1 LLAVDELLS
10 GMNPEQ
16 REAVLAT
23 EGPVLVLAGAG
34 SGKTRV
40 LTHRIA
46 YLIGS
51 CGIAP
56 EAILAV
62 TFTNKAAG
70 EMRERVAKLLGP
82 DAAGVWL
89 ATFHSTCV
97 RILRSEIGHLG
108 RSRGFVVYDEAD
120 SLSLVQEAMR
130 RHGLD
135 PKGPDARRLRWRID
149 QWKNAGELPAAAS
162 AQASD
167 IEARQAAE
175 IYATYQRL
183 LGEANALDFGDLLL
197 LTVDLFDRFPQVLRH
212 YQERWQ
218 YLLIDEYQDTNRVQY
233 RLVKQLAAVHGN
245 LCVVGDPN
253 QCLPETV
260 RVATPR
266 GTTRIGSASERDR
279 VVAGAGWNT
288 TRIAPVEKVLRRSY
302 AGRLARI
309 RTKRGRTLDATP
321 NHLCFARIEPQRGLH
336 YVCLMWKRGLGFRI
350 GVTSG
355 VRVRADRRAANGIEF
370 RTNQGLADALWVVW
384 VGRDLAEA
392 RFREQLYSVR
402 YGIPTLEFHVRGRR
416 GAHDQRWIDR
426 LYAEV
431 DSEAAAE
438 RLMADFH
445 LDLRFPH
452 HRPNAVVRG
461 GLARRIVWLTMFGG
475 GRRSE
480 HRVQLVTTGDALRAR
495 AKRQFPVRAGSRGTW
510 RIETSSRALDDA
522 LAMAEDITRLDEIQL
537 VTRARLTSGA
547 PFALMPASHLREGMI
562 VPVSDDDGRIAE
574 DEVESVEAVDYSGD
588 VLDLSIPEQR
598 NFVANGIVV
607 HNSIYSWRGADVRNI
622 LDFERDYPNARVV
635 KLTRNYRSTQQILS
649 GAGAVVERNSGPALQ
664 LSAERGGAGERIVLY
679 EARDERDE
687 AQHVVRR
694 ILEEVRDGGRRY
706 GDCAVFYR
714 TNAQSRPIEEELLKY
729 DVPYVVV
736 GGVRFYD
743 RAEVKDVLCYLR
755 ALVNPAD
762 AAALARIAN
771 RPARGIGDTTLERA
785 QELARERGVSLEAGL
800 RLFAA
805 SDAAGRARPKLVAF
819 LELLDALRRDALG
832 LPPADAIA
840 ETLRRSGYLLALERE
855 NTPEADSRLENLRE
869 LVASAEDFA
878 ADSAEVVDA
887 ARTPLERFLDQ
898 VALVSDL
905 DSAELRSDRVSLM
918 TVHSAKG
925 LEFPVVFVAGLE
937 EGVFPHSAAAR
948 DGRDIEEERR
958 LCYVAM
964 TRAMERLTLSYAR
977 ERRRYGQHSFG
988 SPSRFLREIPQKLLD
1003 FRGGTSFERPSAAA
1017 APPRA
1022 RGEGRHY
1029 DYSYDQGAGADDVAG
1044 EAGVRKGTRLRHP
1057 IFGAGVVL
1065 EVIGRGPGQKLRIQ
1079 FDRAGVKTV
1088 LVRYANL
1095 ELT

>member
-1 LLAVDELLS
+1 VLVEDLLS

-46 YLIGS
+46 YLIGH

-70 EMRERVAKLLGP
+70 EMRERVNKLLGEGG
-82 DAAGVWL
+82 AGVWL

-108 RSRGFVVYDEAD
+108 RSRGFVVYDESD

-135 PKGPDARRLRWRID
+135 PKGADARRLRWRID
-149 QWKNAGELPAAAS
+149 QWKNVGDLPAAA
-162 AQASD
+162 AERARD
-167 IEARQAAE
+167 IEARQSAE
-175 IYATYQRL
+175 VYATYQRL
-183 LGEANALDFGDLLL
+183 LAEANALDFGDLLL
-197 LTVDLFDRFPQVLRH
+197 LTVDLFDRFPNVLRH

-233 RLVKQLAAVHGN
+233 RLVRQLAALHGN
-245 LCVVGDPN
+245 VCVVGDP
-253 QCLPETV
+253 Q
-260 RVATPR
+260 
-266 GTTRIGSASERDR
+266 
-279 VVAGAGWNT
+279 
-288 TRIAPVEKVLRRSY
+288 
-302 AGRLARI
+302 
-309 RTKRGRTLDATP
+309 
-321 NHLCFARIEPQRGLH
+321 Q
-336 YVCLMWKRGLGFRI
+336 
-350 GVTSG
+350 
-355 VRVRADRRAANGIEF
+355 
-370 RTNQGLADALWVVW
+370 
-384 VGRDLAEA
+384 
-392 RFREQLYSVR
+392 
-402 YGIPTLEFHVRGRR
+402 
-416 GAHDQRWIDR
+416 
-426 LYAEV
+426 
-431 DSEAAAE
+431 
-438 RLMADFH
+438 
-445 LDLRFPH
+445 
-452 HRPNAVVRG
+452 
-461 GLARRIVWLTMFGG
+461 
-475 GRRSE
+475 
-480 HRVQLVTTGDALRAR
+480 
-495 AKRQFPVRAGSRGTW
+495 
-510 RIETSSRALDDA
+510 
-522 LAMAEDITRLDEIQL
+522 
-537 VTRARLTSGA
+537 
-547 PFALMPASHLREGMI
+547 
-562 VPVSDDDGRIAE
+562 
-574 DEVESVEAVDYSGD
+574 
-588 VLDLSIPEQR
+588 
-598 NFVANGIVV
+598 
-607 HNSIYSWRGADVRNI
+607 SIYGWRGADVNNI
-622 LDFERDYPNARVV
+622 LDFERDNPGARTV
-635 KLTRNYRSTQQILS
+635 KLVRNYRSSQEILS
-649 GAGAVVERNSGPALQ
+649 GAGAVVEKNRGSPLQ
-664 LSAERGGAGERIVLY
+664 LIAERGKGERIVLY

-687 AQHVVRR
+687 GQYVARR
-694 ILEEVRDGGRRY
+694 ILEEVRDGGRKY

-755 ALVNPAD
+755 AVVNPAD

-785 QELARERGVSLEAGL
+785 QDLARTRGVSFEEGM

-805 SDAAGRARPKLVAF
+805 SDAAGRTRPKLVAF
-819 LELLDALRRDALG
+819 LELLDALRREVAQLA
-832 LPPADAIA
+832 PADAIA
-840 ETLRRSGYLLALERE
+840 AALKRSGYLLALERE
-855 NTPEADSRLENLRE
+855 NTPEAESRVENLRE
-869 LVASAEDFA
+869 LVASAEDFS
-878 ADSAEVVDA
+878 ADSAEIADA

-905 DSAELRSDRVSLM
+905 DSAEMRSDRVSLM

-937 EGVFPHSAAAR
+937 EGVFPHQAAAR

-977 ERRRYGQHSFG
+977 ERRRYGQHTYG

-1003 FRGGTSFERPSAAA
+1003 FRGGAAFERVPERA
-1017 APPRA
+1017 APVRDRA
-1022 RGEGRHY
+1022 AGGRHY
-1029 DYSYDQGAGADDVAG
+1029 DYSYDQGGGDSDSAGD
-1044 EAGVRKGTRLRHP
+1044 AGVRRGTRVRHP
-1057 IFGAGVVL
+1057 IFGAGAVL
-1065 EVIGRGPGQKLRIQ
+1065 EVIGRGPAQKLRIQ

-1095 ELT
+1095 ELG

>member
-46 YLIGS
+46 YLIGA

-82 DAAGVWL
+82 DGAGVWL

-97 RILRSEIGHLG
+97 RILRREIGQLG

-120 SLSLVQEAMR
+120 SLGLVQESMR
-130 RHGLD
+130 RHGID

-149 QWKNAGELPAAAS
+149 QWKNAGDLPAAATEK
-162 AQASD
+162 AND

-183 LGEANALDFGDLLL
+183 LAEANALDFGDLLL
-197 LTVDLFDRFPQVLRH
+197 LTVDLFDRFPEVLRH

-233 RLVKQLAAVHGN
+233 RLVKLLAAVHGN
-245 LCVVGDPN
+245 VCVVGDPN
-253 QCLPETV
+253 Q
-260 RVATPR
+260 
-266 GTTRIGSASERDR
+266 
-279 VVAGAGWNT
+279 
-288 TRIAPVEKVLRRSY
+288 
-302 AGRLARI
+302 
-309 RTKRGRTLDATP
+309 
-321 NHLCFARIEPQRGLH
+321 
-336 YVCLMWKRGLGFRI
+336 
-350 GVTSG
+350 
-355 VRVRADRRAANGIEF
+355 
-370 RTNQGLADALWVVW
+370 
-384 VGRDLAEA
+384 
-392 RFREQLYSVR
+392 
-402 YGIPTLEFHVRGRR
+402 
-416 GAHDQRWIDR
+416 
-426 LYAEV
+426 
-431 DSEAAAE
+431 
-438 RLMADFH
+438 
-445 LDLRFPH
+445 
-452 HRPNAVVRG
+452 
-461 GLARRIVWLTMFGG
+461 
-475 GRRSE
+475 
-480 HRVQLVTTGDALRAR
+480 
-495 AKRQFPVRAGSRGTW
+495 
-510 RIETSSRALDDA
+510 
-522 LAMAEDITRLDEIQL
+522 
-537 VTRARLTSGA
+537 
-547 PFALMPASHLREGMI
+547 
-562 VPVSDDDGRIAE
+562 
-574 DEVESVEAVDYSGD
+574 
-588 VLDLSIPEQR
+588 
-598 NFVANGIVV
+598 
-607 HNSIYSWRGADVRNI
+607 SIYSWRGADVRNI
-622 LDFERDYPNARVV
+622 LDFERDYPNARVI
-635 KLTRNYRSTQQILS
+635 KLTRNYRSTQVILS
-649 GAGAVVERNSGPALQ
+649 GAGAVVEQNRGPSLE
-664 LSAERGGAGERIVLY
+664 LRAERGGGGARIVLY

-687 AQHVVRR
+687 AQHIVRR
-694 ILEEVRDGGRRY
+694 ILEETRDAGRKY

-729 DVPYVVV
+729 DVPYAVV

-755 ALVNPAD
+755 AVVNPAD
-762 AAALARIAN
+762 LAALGRIAN

-785 QELARERGVSLEAGL
+785 QEFARARGVSFEEGM

-805 SDAAGRARPKLVAF
+805 SETAGRARPKLLAF
-819 LELLDALRRDALG
+819 LELMDGLRRHVAALA
-832 LPPADAIA
+832 PAEAIA
-840 ETLRRSGYLLALERE
+840 ETLRRSGYLQALERE
-855 NTPEADSRLENLRE
+855 NTPEAESRLENLRE
-869 LVASAEDFA
+869 LVASAEDFS

-887 ARTPLERFLDQ
+887 ERTPLERFLDQ

-948 DGRDIEEERR
+948 DGRDVEEERR

-964 TRAMERLTLSYAR
+964 TRAMESLTLSYAR

-988 SPSRFLREIPQKLLD
+988 SPSRFLREIPQKLLEL
-1003 FRGGTSFERPSAAA
+1003 RGGALFERSDERPSRVRE
-1017 APPRA
+1017 PR
-1022 RGEGRHY
+1022 GRHY
-1029 DYSYDQGAGADDVAG
+1029 DYSYDQGGGGDVAG
-1044 EAGVRKGTRLRHP
+1044 EAGVQRGTRLRHP

-1065 EVIGRGPGQKLRIQ
+1065 EVIGRGAGQKLRIQ

-1095 ELT
+1095 ELG

>member
-1 LLAVDELLS
+1 VLVEDLLS

-46 YLIGS
+46 YLIGH

-70 EMRERVAKLLGP
+70 EMRERVNKLLGQHG
-82 DAAGVWL
+82 AGVWL

-108 RSRGFVVYDEAD
+108 RSRGFVVYDESD
-120 SLSLVQEAMR
+120 SLSLVQESMR

-135 PKGPDARRLRWRID
+135 PKGPDARSLRWRID
-149 QWKNAGELPAAAS
+149 QWKNAGDLPAAA
-162 AQASD
+162 AERASD

-183 LGEANALDFGDLLL
+183 LAEANALDFGDLLL
-197 LTVDLFDRFPQVLRH
+197 LTVDLFDRFPNVLRH

-233 RLVKQLAAVHGN
+233 RLVKQLAALHGN
-245 LCVVGDPN
+245 VCVVGDP
-253 QCLPETV
+253 Q
-260 RVATPR
+260 
-266 GTTRIGSASERDR
+266 
-279 VVAGAGWNT
+279 
-288 TRIAPVEKVLRRSY
+288 
-302 AGRLARI
+302 
-309 RTKRGRTLDATP
+309 
-321 NHLCFARIEPQRGLH
+321 Q
-336 YVCLMWKRGLGFRI
+336 
-350 GVTSG
+350 
-355 VRVRADRRAANGIEF
+355 
-370 RTNQGLADALWVVW
+370 
-384 VGRDLAEA
+384 
-392 RFREQLYSVR
+392 
-402 YGIPTLEFHVRGRR
+402 
-416 GAHDQRWIDR
+416 
-426 LYAEV
+426 
-431 DSEAAAE
+431 
-438 RLMADFH
+438 
-445 LDLRFPH
+445 
-452 HRPNAVVRG
+452 
-461 GLARRIVWLTMFGG
+461 
-475 GRRSE
+475 
-480 HRVQLVTTGDALRAR
+480 
-495 AKRQFPVRAGSRGTW
+495 
-510 RIETSSRALDDA
+510 
-522 LAMAEDITRLDEIQL
+522 
-537 VTRARLTSGA
+537 
-547 PFALMPASHLREGMI
+547 
-562 VPVSDDDGRIAE
+562 
-574 DEVESVEAVDYSGD
+574 
-588 VLDLSIPEQR
+588 
-598 NFVANGIVV
+598 
-607 HNSIYSWRGADVRNI
+607 SIYGWRGADVNNI
-622 LDFERDYPNARVV
+622 LDFERDNPGARTV
-635 KLTRNYRSTQQILS
+635 KLVRNYRSSQEILS
-649 GAGAVVERNSGPALQ
+649 GAGAVVEKCRGSPLQ
-664 LSAERGGAGERIVLY
+664 LIAERGKGERIVLY

-687 AQHVVRR
+687 GQYVVRR

-755 ALVNPAD
+755 AVVNPAD

-785 QELARERGVSLEAGL
+785 RELARTRGVSFEEGL

-805 SDAAGRARPKLVAF
+805 SDAAGRARPKLAAF
-819 LELLDALRRDALG
+819 LELLDGLRREVAHLA
-832 LPPADAIA
+832 PADAIA
-840 ETLRRSGYLLALERE
+840 EALKRSGYLLALERE
-855 NTPEADSRLENLRE
+855 NTPEAESRVENLRE
-869 LVASAEDFA
+869 LVASAEDFS
-878 ADSAEVVDA
+878 ADSAEIADA

-905 DSAELRSDRVSLM
+905 DSAEMRSDRVSLM

-937 EGVFPHSAAAR
+937 EGVFPHQAAAR
-948 DGRDIEEERR
+948 DGREVEEERR

-977 ERRRYGQHSFG
+977 ERRRYGQHSYG

-1003 FRGGTSFERPSAAA
+1003 FRGGAALERVPERA
-1017 APPRA
+1017 APARDRA
-1022 RGEGRHY
+1022 PTGRHY
-1029 DYSYDQGAGADDVAG
+1029 DYSYDQGGSDGDSTG
-1044 EAGVRKGTRLRHP
+1044 DAGVRRGTRVRHP
-1057 IFGAGVVL
+1057 IFGSGAVL
-1065 EVIGRGPGQKLRIQ
+1065 EVIGRGPAQKLRIQ

-1095 ELT
+1095 ELG

>member
-23 EGPVLVLAGAG
+23 EGPLLVLAGAG

-82 DAAGVWL
+82 DGAGVWL

-120 SLSLVQEAMR
+120 SLGLVQEAMR
-130 RHGLD
+130 RLGLD
-135 PKGPDARRLRWRID
+135 PKGPDARRLRWRVD
-149 QWKNAGELPAAAS
+149 QWKNAGDLPAAA
-162 AQASD
+162 AERARD
-167 IEARQAAE
+167 IEASQAAE

-183 LGEANALDFGDLLL
+183 LAEANALDFGDLLL
-197 LTVDLFDRFPQVLRH
+197 LTVDLFDRFPEVLRH

-233 RLVKQLAAVHGN
+233 RLVKQLSALHGN

-253 QCLPETV
+253 Q
-260 RVATPR
+260 
-266 GTTRIGSASERDR
+266 
-279 VVAGAGWNT
+279 
-288 TRIAPVEKVLRRSY
+288 
-302 AGRLARI
+302 
-309 RTKRGRTLDATP
+309 
-321 NHLCFARIEPQRGLH
+321 
-336 YVCLMWKRGLGFRI
+336 
-350 GVTSG
+350 
-355 VRVRADRRAANGIEF
+355 
-370 RTNQGLADALWVVW
+370 
-384 VGRDLAEA
+384 
-392 RFREQLYSVR
+392 
-402 YGIPTLEFHVRGRR
+402 
-416 GAHDQRWIDR
+416 
-426 LYAEV
+426 
-431 DSEAAAE
+431 
-438 RLMADFH
+438 
-445 LDLRFPH
+445 
-452 HRPNAVVRG
+452 
-461 GLARRIVWLTMFGG
+461 
-475 GRRSE
+475 
-480 HRVQLVTTGDALRAR
+480 
-495 AKRQFPVRAGSRGTW
+495 
-510 RIETSSRALDDA
+510 
-522 LAMAEDITRLDEIQL
+522 
-537 VTRARLTSGA
+537 
-547 PFALMPASHLREGMI
+547 
-562 VPVSDDDGRIAE
+562 
-574 DEVESVEAVDYSGD
+574 
-588 VLDLSIPEQR
+588 
-598 NFVANGIVV
+598 
-607 HNSIYSWRGADVRNI
+607 SIYGWRGADVNNI
-622 LDFERDYPNARVV
+622 LDFERDYPSARVV
-635 KLTRNYRSTQQILS
+635 KLTRNYRSTQEILS
-649 GAGAVVERNSGPALQ
+649 GAGAVVEKNRGPALQ

-687 AQHVVRR
+687 AQHIVRR
-694 ILEEVRDGGRRY
+694 MLEEVRDGGRKY
-706 GDCAVFYR
+706 GHCAVFYR

-762 AAALARIAN
+762 IAALARIAN

-785 QELARERGVSLEAGL
+785 QEISRARGVSFEEGM

-805 SDAAGRARPKLVAF
+805 SDAAGRARPKLLAF
-819 LELLDALRRDALG
+819 LELMDALRRDLVG

-840 ETLRRSGYLLALERE
+840 ETLKRSGTLLALERE
-855 NTPEADSRLENLRE
+855 NTPEAESRLENLRE

-878 ADSAEVVDA
+878 SDSAEVVDA
-887 ARTPLERFLDQ
+887 TRTPLERFLDQ

-937 EGVFPHSAAAR
+937 EGVFPHQAAAR
-948 DGRDIEEERR
+948 DGRDVEEERR

-988 SPSRFLREIPQKLLD
+988 SPSRFLREIPPKLLD
-1003 FRGGTSFERPSAAA
+1003 FRGGAGLERAAA
-1017 APPRA
+1017 SYAPPSPRA
-1022 RGEGRHY
+1022 RGDGRHY
-1029 DYSYDQGAGADDVAG
+1029 DYSYDQGGSGDDAASD
-1044 EAGVRKGTRLRHP
+1044 AGVRKGTRLRHP
-1057 IFGAGVVL
+1057 IFGAGVVV
-1065 EVIGRGPGQKLRIQ
+1065 EVIGRGPSQKLRIQ
-1079 FDRAGVKTV
+1079 FDRGGVKTV

-1095 ELT
+1095 ELA

>member
-1 LLAVDELLS
+1 VLVVDELLS

-46 YLIGS
+46 YLIGA

-82 DAAGVWL
+82 DGAGVWL

-97 RILRSEIGHLG
+97 RILRREIGQLG

-120 SLSLVQEAMR
+120 SLSLVQESMR

-149 QWKNAGELPAAAS
+149 QWKNAGELPAAA
-162 AQASD
+162 AEGARD
-167 IEARQAAE
+167 IEARQSAE

-183 LGEANALDFGDLLL
+183 LAEANALDFGDLLL
-197 LTVDLFDRFPQVLRH
+197 LTVDLFDRFPNVLRH

-218 YLLIDEYQDTNRVQY
+218 YLLVDEYQDTNRVQY
-233 RLVKQLAAVHGN
+233 RLVKQLSALHGN
-245 LCVVGDPN
+245 VCVVGDP
-253 QCLPETV
+253 Q
-260 RVATPR
+260 
-266 GTTRIGSASERDR
+266 
-279 VVAGAGWNT
+279 
-288 TRIAPVEKVLRRSY
+288 
-302 AGRLARI
+302 
-309 RTKRGRTLDATP
+309 
-321 NHLCFARIEPQRGLH
+321 Q
-336 YVCLMWKRGLGFRI
+336 
-350 GVTSG
+350 
-355 VRVRADRRAANGIEF
+355 
-370 RTNQGLADALWVVW
+370 
-384 VGRDLAEA
+384 
-392 RFREQLYSVR
+392 
-402 YGIPTLEFHVRGRR
+402 
-416 GAHDQRWIDR
+416 
-426 LYAEV
+426 
-431 DSEAAAE
+431 
-438 RLMADFH
+438 
-445 LDLRFPH
+445 
-452 HRPNAVVRG
+452 
-461 GLARRIVWLTMFGG
+461 
-475 GRRSE
+475 
-480 HRVQLVTTGDALRAR
+480 
-495 AKRQFPVRAGSRGTW
+495 
-510 RIETSSRALDDA
+510 
-522 LAMAEDITRLDEIQL
+522 
-537 VTRARLTSGA
+537 
-547 PFALMPASHLREGMI
+547 
-562 VPVSDDDGRIAE
+562 
-574 DEVESVEAVDYSGD
+574 
-588 VLDLSIPEQR
+588 
-598 NFVANGIVV
+598 
-607 HNSIYSWRGADVRNI
+607 SIYGWRGADVNNI
-622 LDFERDYPNARVV
+622 LDFERDNPGARSVRLV
-635 KLTRNYRSTQQILS
+635 RNYRSTQEILS
-649 GAGAVVERNSGPALQ
+649 GAGAVVEKNRGSPLQ
-664 LSAERGGAGERIVLY
+664 LIATRGAGERIVLF
-679 EARDERDE
+679 EGRDERDE

-694 ILEEVRDGGRRY
+694 ILEEVRDGGRKY

-755 ALVNPAD
+755 AVVNPAD
-762 AAALARIAN
+762 AAALGRIAN

-785 QELARERGVSLEAGL
+785 QELARARSVSLEEGL
-800 RLFAA
+800 RAFAA
-805 SDAAGRARPKLVAF
+805 SEAAGRARPKLVAF
-819 LELLDALRRDALG
+819 LELLDALRRDVAA
-832 LPPADAIA
+832 LPPAEAIA

-855 NTPEADSRLENLRE
+855 NTPEAESRLENLRE

-878 ADSAEVVDA
+878 ADSAEVVDE

-905 DSAELRSDRVSLM
+905 DSAELRNDRVSLM

-937 EGVFPHSAAAR
+937 EGVFPHQAAAR
-948 DGRDIEEERR
+948 DGRDVEEERR

-988 SPSRFLREIPQKLLD
+988 SPSRFLREIPTKLLD
-1003 FRGGTSFERPSAAA
+1003 FRGGAGFSQAPEYGPAPRPRS
-1017 APPRA
+1017 
-1022 RGEGRHY
+1022 EGRHY
-1029 DYSYDQGAGADDVAG
+1029 DYSYDQGGADDAASD
-1044 EAGVRKGTRLRHP
+1044 AGVRKGTRLRHP

-1065 EVIGRGPGQKLRIQ
+1065 EVIGRGPAQKLRIQ

-1095 ELT
+1095 ELG